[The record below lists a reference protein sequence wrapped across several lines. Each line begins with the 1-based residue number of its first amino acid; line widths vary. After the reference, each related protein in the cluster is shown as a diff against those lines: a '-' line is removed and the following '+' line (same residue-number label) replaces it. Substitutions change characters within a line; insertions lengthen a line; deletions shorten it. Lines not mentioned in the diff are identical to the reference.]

1 MPSRVPVIRSP
12 RRTHRCA
19 AQMKIMIVDDH
30 QEMRRLLRNT
40 LSHLAADFREY
51 GDGGEAVAAF
61 GHERPDWTVMDM
73 AMKGMSGLEATRR
86 IKASFPDARIL
97 VLTQHDSPGVRRA
110 AREAG
115 ASAFLSKDQLGE
127 IEQVLTASAGGSSKS
142 NAPGRPEK
150 S

>member
-1 MPSRVPVIRSP
+1 
-12 RRTHRCA
+12 
-19 AQMKIMIVDDH
+19 MKIMIVDDH

-51 GDGGEAVAAF
+51 GDGGEAVVAF
-61 GHERPDWTVMDM
+61 AQERPDWTVMDM
-73 AMKGMSGLEATRR
+73 AMKGMDGLEATRR

-97 VLTQHDSPGVRRA
+97 MLTQHDSPGVRRA

-115 ASAFLSKDQLGE
+115 ASAFLSKDQLTE
-127 IEQVLTASAGGSSKS
+127 IEQVLTAEGGSSKS
-142 NAPGRPEK
+142 NAPPRPEK